1 MTSVSEIPELTQA
14 NLIECLRY
22 SAFKLCGKGPQ
33 EDYASDA
40 MSMAVKE
47 IERLRYSLREMTPD
61 YKMLVIQARDDGAIP
76 SWVEEA
82 QMIVSKAYKALGESN
97 DL

>member
-1 MTSVSEIPELTQA
+1 MKSGSEIPELTQA

-40 MSMAVKE
+40 MSMAADALYELMHFRASFPPGVA
-47 IERLRYSLREMTPD
+47 ERLYGSHG
-61 YKMLVIQARDDGAIP
+61 Q
-76 SWVEEA
+76 
-82 QMIVSKAYKALGESN
+82 
-97 DL
+97 